1 MTESQNAPAIELID
15 VTKRYGEAV
24 ALDGISLRIDSGEFF
39 CLLGPSGCGKTT
51 TLNLIGGFIPLT
63 SGELR
68 IEGRRVTDL
77 PPHKR
82 NVNTVF
88 QNYAL
93 FPHMS
98 VADNV
103 AFGLRMEGMS
113 DREIEER
120 VTEYLELVGL
130 AAYHDR
136 YPGQLSGGQA
146 QRVALARALAKR
158 PAVLLLDEPLGA
170 LDLKLRKQMQV
181 ELSRI
186 HRQVGTTFVF
196 VTHDQEEALSMSTRI
211 AVMANGRV
219 RQIGSP
225 REIYQGPADRFV
237 ADFIGESNFLEGRLD
252 AGGDGSGF
260 QLSDGT
266 VVPASARAGASRNGH
281 VALMVR
287 PESVG
292 VGRQAPT
299 GPAPTVAI
307 RGRATNIAFMG
318 NHTRITVQT
327 DAGILVALRFHSE
340 SDEHAVEEEMLD
352 REVHVWW
359 DPREST
365 VVTAGDQPG
374 SDEESGG
381 GPEG

>member
-1 MTESQNAPAIELID
+1 VTQSGAAPAIELVN
-15 VTKRYGEAV
+15 VTKRYGDAV
-24 ALDGISLRIDSGEFF
+24 ALDGVSLHIESGEFF

-68 IEGRRVTDL
+68 IEGQRVNDL
-77 PPHKR
+77 PPHR
-82 NVNTVF
+82 RDVNTVF

-98 VADNV
+98 VAENV
-103 AFGLRMEGMS
+103 AFGLRMEGLA
-113 DREIEER
+113 DDEIGRR
-120 VTEYLELVGL
+120 VAEYLELVGL
-130 AAYHDR
+130 TEYRDR

-196 VTHDQEEALSMSTRI
+196 VTHDQEEALSMATRI
-211 AVMANGRV
+211 AVMAGGHV
-219 RQIGSP
+219 RQIGTP
-225 REIYQGPADRFV
+225 REIYQGPVDRFV
-237 ADFIGESNFLEGRLD
+237 ADFIGDSNFLDGRV
-252 AGGDGSGF
+252 AANGHGTGF

-266 VVPASARAGASRNGH
+266 VVPTIASAGSSRDGR
-281 VALMVR
+281 VALMIR

-292 VGRQAPT
+292 VGREAPA
-299 GPAPTVAI
+299 GPTPAVVMP
-307 RGRATNIAFMG
+307 GRATNVAFMG
-318 NHTRITVQT
+318 NHTRVTVQT
-327 DAGILVALRFHSE
+327 DAGILVALRFHGE
-340 SDEHAVEEEMLD
+340 SDDKAVEEEMLD

-365 VVTAGDQPG
+365 VVTAGDPHG

-381 GPEG
+381 LEG

>member
-1 MTESQNAPAIELID
+1 MTDSHNAPAIELVD

-24 ALDGISLRIDSGEFF
+24 ALDGISLRIESGEFF

-103 AFGLRMEGMS
+103 AFGLRMEGLS
-113 DREIEER
+113 DRDIEER
-120 VTEYLELVGL
+120 VSEYLELVGL
-130 AAYHDR
+130 AAYQDR

-196 VTHDQEEALSMSTRI
+196 VTHDQEEALSMATRI

-225 REIYQGPADRFV
+225 REIYQGPTDRFV
-237 ADFIGESNFLEGRLD
+237 ADFIGESNFLEGRMD
-252 AGGDGSGF
+252 GAGDGSGF

-266 VVPASARAGASRNGH
+266 VVPASARAGVSRNGH
-281 VALMVR
+281 VALMIR

-299 GPAPTVAI
+299 GPTPTVDI
-307 RGRATNIAFMG
+307 RGRATHIAFMG

-327 DAGILVALRFHSE
+327 DAGILVALRFHGE
-340 SDEHAVEEEMLD
+340 SDEQAVEEEMLD

-374 SDEESGG
+374 SDEETGG